1 MMIKI
6 NYCIQCG
13 TPLKE
18 KKIERKFRKYCDKCG
33 YIHYI
38 NPVPIVAVVVNRDSK
53 ILIVK
58 RGIEPQKGKWVLPGG
73 FVDDDESPEQAA
85 IRELKEE
92 TNLDAE
98 DVKLITLVSA
108 QSEMYGPIL
117 MLGYEALNVKGN
129 PHAGDD
135 AVDVKFEKI
144 ADINKIAFRT
154 HRQILQKYFQQ
165 MDYSL
170 CIKV

>member
-13 TPLKE
+13 APLKE
-18 KKIERKFRKYCDKCG
+18 KKIEGKLRKYCAKCG

-73 FVDDDESPEQAA
+73 FVDYDESPEQAA

-108 QSEMYGPIL
+108 QSKMYGPIL

-129 PHAGDD
+129 PIAGDD
-135 AVDVKFEKI
+135 AIDVKFRKI
-144 ADINKIAFRT
+144 ENLDEIAFRT
-154 HRQILQKYFQQ
+154 HREILQKYFQQ
-165 MDYSL
+165 IDFP
-170 CIKV
+170 